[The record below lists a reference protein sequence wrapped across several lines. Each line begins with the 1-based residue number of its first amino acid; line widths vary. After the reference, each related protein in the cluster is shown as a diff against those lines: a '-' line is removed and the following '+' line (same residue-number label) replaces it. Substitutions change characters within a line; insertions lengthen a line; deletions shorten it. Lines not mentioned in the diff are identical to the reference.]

1 MNESNFIISM
11 YLDNELSLEEKREFA
26 LKCSRDP
33 GFLEETLA
41 LLEQEEALR
50 ADAGPLPE
58 PLPAGKPAWTAHRR
72 PQPMTLVAAG
82 LALALTGLSIA
93 FLRRTTP
100 PSPMPLPQVEA
111 ASHRFV
117 FYDTSA
123 DRVELAGDFT
133 GWKKVGLSRL
143 HQSGYWELTLSI
155 PAGSHRYTFFIDG
168 DRKLADPTALSSEAD
183 DFGGRNSVLVLG
195 EPL

>member
-26 LKCSRDP
+26 LKCSQDQ

-41 LLEQEEALR
+41 LLDQEEALR
-50 ADAGPLPE
+50 ADPGPLPE
-58 PLPAGKPAWTAHRR
+58 PSPARAPRWPAHRR

-82 LALALTGLSIA
+82 LAIALTGLSIA
-93 FLRRTTP
+93 FLQRTD
-100 PSPMPLPQVEA
+100 PSPLPLPQVEA

-117 FYDTSA
+117 FYDTRA

-133 GWKKVGLSRL
+133 GWRKIGLSRL
-143 HQSGYWELTLSI
+143 HQSGYWELTLRI

-168 DRKLADPTALSSEAD
+168 DRKMADPTALSSEAD